1 MWTSERSRRPR
12 AEEAPAEVG
21 EITLSQG
28 TAGVNLGGERRWAA
42 LCCPGGYA
50 WRPAAGDRVLVLKA
64 GGERESPFLLGMEP
78 PETDL
83 APGEVRL
90 SCGDSA
96 IRLGS
101 GALELTGNIQVNGI
115 SLAAYIA
122 QIASSLLEDS
132 GEG

>member
-28 TAGVNLGGERRWAA
+28 TAGVSLGGERRWAA

-64 GGERESPFLLGMEP
+64 GEQGEAPCVAGAECGGQWTLE
-78 PETDL
+78 
-83 APGEVRL
+83 PGEVL
-90 SCGDSA
+90 IHSGEAS
-96 IRLGS
+96 IRLKADGTV
-101 GALELTGNIQVNGI
+101 AVTGRMTVNGKTV
-115 SLAAYIA
+115 LTAV
-122 QIASSLLEDS
+122 
-132 GEG
+132 